1 MAARRRRLKKKTRRQ
16 VQIWAAVAAGVA
28 LVWGAANWST
38 VWPVLVT
45 VLAAAALGGS
55 CWALL
60 RAHRQAVGRDRAWRA
75 QEEARA
81 RELSMTQVDALTW
94 QEFEMYIAE
103 LCRRD
108 GCRDVVVSGRSG
120 DLGAD
125 VVGYLADGRKL
136 VIQCKKYA
144 AHRSVSSQDMQKF
157 VGTARLEHRA
167 DVALFVTTCRAFT
180 RDALGLALR
189 QDIVALHRD
198 LLGSWVKGA
207 HLESLIP
214 LNGTGGGT
222 RLRPSAPGC
231 PPGPGPSQGVNG

>member
-1 MAARRRRLKKKTRRQ
+1 MQ
-16 VQIWAAVAAGVA
+16 VWGAVAAAAA
-28 LVWGAANWST
+28 LAWVAANWST
-38 VWPVLVT
+38 VWPVLT
-45 VLAAAALGGS
+45 AVLAAAVLGS
-55 CWALL
+55 ASWVLL
-60 RAHRQAVGRDRAWRA
+60 RTHRRAVGQDRAWRA

-81 RELSMTQVDALTW
+81 RELSMAQVDGLSW
-94 QEFEMYIAE
+94 QEFETYIAE

-108 GCRDVVVSGRSG
+108 GCREVVVSGKSG

-144 AHRSVSSQDMQKF
+144 AHRSVPSQDMQKF
-157 VGTARLEHRA
+157 VGTARLEHGA
-167 DVALFVTTCRAFT
+167 DVALFVTTCHAFT

-207 HLESLIP
+207 HLETLIP
-214 LNGTGGGT
+214 LNGSGGGV
-222 RLRPSAPGC
+222 RRRPSA
-231 PPGPGPSQGVNG
+231 

>member
-1 MAARRRRLKKKTRRQ
+1 MAARRRRRRLKKQTRRQ
-16 VQIWAAVAAGVA
+16 LQVWGAVAAGVA
-28 LVWGAANWST
+28 VVWVAGNWPT

-45 VLAAAALGGS
+45 VLAAAALGGVG
-55 CWALL
+55 WALL

-81 RELSMTQVDALTW
+81 RELSMAQVDALTW
-94 QEFEMYIAE
+94 QEFETYIAE

-108 GCRDVVVSGRSG
+108 GCTKVVVSGKSG

-136 VIQCKKYA
+136 VIQSKKYA

-157 VGTARLEHRA
+157 VGTARLEHGA

-180 RDALGLALR
+180 TDALGLALR

-214 LNGTGGGT
+214 LNGSGGGT
-222 RLRPSAPGC
+222 RRRPSA
-231 PPGPGPSQGVNG
+231 

>member
-1 MAARRRRLKKKTRRQ
+1 MAARRQRRRVKKKTRSQ
-16 VQIWAAVAAGVA
+16 LQLWGAVAAAIAV
-28 LVWGAANWST
+28 VWVSGNWST

-45 VLAAAALGGS
+45 VPAAAALGGAG
-55 CWALL
+55 WALL
-60 RAHRQAVGRDRAWRA
+60 RAHRQAVGRGQAWRA
-75 QEEARA
+75 QQEARA
-81 RELSMTQVDALTW
+81 RELSMAQVDALTW
-94 QEFEMYIAE
+94 QEFETYIAE

-108 GCRDVVVSGRSG
+108 GCTDVVVSGKSG

-144 AHRSVSSQDMQKF
+144 PHRSVSSQDMQKF
-157 VGTARLEHRA
+157 VGTARLEHGA
-167 DVALFVTTCRAFT
+167 DVALFVTTGRAFT

-207 HLESLIP
+207 HLESLMP
-214 LNGTGGGT
+214 LNGSGGGVT
-222 RLRPSAPGC
+222 RRPR
-231 PPGPGPSQGVNG
+231 

>member
-1 MAARRRRLKKKTRRQ
+1 MAARRRRLKKKTRKKLQ
-16 VQIWAAVAAGVA
+16 VWGAVTAVAAAAWV
-28 LVWGAANWST
+28 LANWST

-45 VLAAAALGGS
+45 VLAAAALGGAG
-55 CWALL
+55 WTLL

-81 RELSMTQVDALTW
+81 RELSMAEVDALTW
-94 QEFEMYIAE
+94 QEFEKYIAE

-108 GCRDVVVSGRSG
+108 GCRDVVVSGKSG

-144 AHRSVSSQDMQKF
+144 THRSVPSQDMQKF
-157 VGTARLEHRA
+157 VGTARLEHGA
-167 DVALFVTTCRAFT
+167 DVALFVTTCRSFT
-180 RDALGLALR
+180 KDAMGLALR

-214 LNGTGGGT
+214 LNGSGGGT
-222 RLRPSAPGC
+222 RQRPSA
-231 PPGPGPSQGVNG
+231 

>member
-1 MAARRRRLKKKTRRQ
+1 MAALAIAVWTAGN
-16 VQIWAAVAAGVA
+16 WA
-28 LVWGAANWST
+28 T

-45 VLAAAALGGS
+45 ILAIVVVGGAG
-55 CWALL
+55 WGLL
-60 RAHRQAVGRDRAWRA
+60 RAHRLAVGRDRQWRA

-81 RELSMTQVDALTW
+81 RELSMTEVDALSW
-94 QEFEMYIAE
+94 QDFEHYVAD

-136 VIQCKKYA
+136 VVQVKKYA
-144 AHRSVSSQDMQKF
+144 PERSVSSQDMQKF
-157 VGTARLEHRA
+157 VGTARLEHGA

-180 RDALGLALR
+180 KAALGLAVR

-207 HLESLIP
+207 HLETLIP
-214 LNGTGGGT
+214 LNGSGGGA
-222 RLRPSAPGC
+222 RRPPA
-231 PPGPGPSQGVNG
+231 

>member
-1 MAARRRRLKKKTRRQ
+1 MAARRRRLKKKTRKKLQ
-16 VQIWAAVAAGVA
+16 FWGAVAAAAAVAWV
-28 LVWGAANWST
+28 AANWSS
-38 VWPVLVT
+38 VWPVLVA
-45 VLAAAALGGS
+45 VLAAAVLGGVG
-55 CWALL
+55 WVLM
-60 RAHRQAVGRDRAWRA
+60 RAHRRAVGQDRAWRT

-81 RELSMTQVDALTW
+81 RELSMAQVDGLSW
-94 QEFEMYIAE
+94 QEFEKYIAE

-108 GCRDVVVSGRSG
+108 GCTKVVVSGKSG

-144 AHRSVSSQDMQKF
+144 PHRSVPSQDMQKF
-157 VGTARLEHRA
+157 VGTARLEHGA
-167 DVALFVTTCRAFT
+167 DVALFVTTCHAFT

-207 HLESLIP
+207 HLETLIP
-214 LNGTGGGT
+214 LNGSGGGV
-222 RLRPSAPGC
+222 RRRPSA
-231 PPGPGPSQGVNG
+231 